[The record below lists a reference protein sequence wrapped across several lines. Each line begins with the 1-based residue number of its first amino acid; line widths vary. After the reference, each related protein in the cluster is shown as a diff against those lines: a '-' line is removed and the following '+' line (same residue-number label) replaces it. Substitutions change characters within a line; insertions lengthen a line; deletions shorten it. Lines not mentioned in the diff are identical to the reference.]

1 MITARTAFTIL
12 ISKLSR
18 KPTNKESPFSAKS
31 GAVLRGGAGS
41 AGKQALN
48 PETHRIFS
56 IFYAPALLKPERRE
70 TPVSQIDVLPTLLG
84 LLKWPYDA
92 AFYGKDALKPSYQ
105 SRYFVSNY
113 QYIGYL
119 KGKDMVVLK
128 PQRRVEFFRD
138 GKAVEPD
145 GRMKELEKE
154 AVYYYQHAS
163 DWRTNLKE

>member
-1 MITARTAFTIL
+1 M
-12 ISKLSR
+12 
-18 KPTNKESPFSAKS
+18 
-31 GAVLRGGAGS
+31 
-41 AGKQALN
+41 
-48 PETHRIFS
+48 
-56 IFYAPALLKPERRE
+56 
-70 TPVSQIDVLPTLLG
+70 
-84 LLKWPYDA
+84 
-92 AFYGKDALKPSYQ
+92 
-105 SRYFVSNY
+105 SNY

-128 PQRRVEFFRD
+128 PQRGVEFFRD